1 VGPHSRSVTSAP
13 RESGVRGRRRK
24 AALPAAVLVIAGL
37 LLGAAAVIFARNDD
51 NWRAAPRSSTF
62 DAAVPG
68 GRMLLLP
75 APVRPKGHK
84 RPAPRPVHI
93 RIPAIGV
100 SARVIRLGLNPD
112 HTLQVPRNFSDTG
125 WWAGGTSPGDPGP
138 AVIAGHVDSYTGPAV
153 YFKLKELRR
162 GDQIRVER
170 RNGSVVR
177 FTVQGLHSYPKS
189 HFPTKRVYGPTRQ
202 PTLRLITCSGTFDRS
217 TGHYLDNTVV
227 YATLARRS

>member
-1 VGPHSRSVTSAP
+1 VGSHSRSVTPTP
-13 RESGVRGRRRK
+13 RQPGYRERRRK
-24 AALPAAVLVIAGL
+24 AALPAAVLVVAGL
-37 LLGAAAVIFARNDD
+37 LLGAAAIIFLRNDD
-51 NWRAAPRSSTF
+51 NWRAARRSSTF

-75 APVRPKGHK
+75 APVRPKGRK
-84 RPAPRPVHI
+84 QPAPRPVHI
-93 RIPAIGV
+93 QIPAIGV
-100 SARVIRLGLNPD
+100 DARVIRLGLNPD
-112 HTLQVPRNFSDTG
+112 HTLEVPRNFADTG

-153 YFKLKELRR
+153 YFRLKELRR
-162 GDQIRVER
+162 GDGIRIVR

-189 HFPTKRVYGPTRQ
+189 HFPTKQVYGPTRQ

-227 YATLARRS
+227 FATLAARR

>member
-1 VGPHSRSVTSAP
+1 VGSHSRSVTPAP
-13 RESGVRGRRRK
+13 RQPGGRGRRRK

-37 LLGAAAVIFARNDD
+37 LLGAAAIIFARNDD

-68 GRMLLLP
+68 GRMSLLP
-75 APVRPKGHK
+75 SPVRPKGRK

-112 HTLQVPRNFSDTG
+112 HTLEVPRNFSDTG

-153 YFKLKELRR
+153 YFRLKELRR
-162 GDQIRVER
+162 GDQIRIER
-170 RNGSVVR
+170 RNGSAVR

-189 HFPTKRVYGPTRQ
+189 RFPTKRVYGPTRQ

-227 YATLARRS
+227 FATLAARS

>member
-1 VGPHSRSVTSAP
+1 MGSHSRSVTPTP
-13 RESGVRGRRRK
+13 RPSGYRERRRK
-24 AALPAAVLVIAGL
+24 AALPAAVLVVAGL
-37 LLGAAAVIFARNDD
+37 LLGAAAMIFLRNDD
-51 NWRAAPRSSTF
+51 SWRASPRGSAF

-75 APVRPKGHK
+75 APTRPKGRE
-84 RPAPRPVHI
+84 RPAPRPVRI
-93 RIPAIGV
+93 QIPAIGV
-100 SARVIRLGLNPD
+100 NARVIRLGLNPD
-112 HTLQVPRNFSDTG
+112 HTLQVPRNFADTG

-153 YFKLKELRR
+153 YFRLKELRR
-162 GDQIRVER
+162 GNQIRIVR

-177 FTVQGLHSYPKS
+177 FTVQRLHSYPKS

-217 TGHYLDNTVV
+217 TGHYLDNSVV
-227 YATLARRS
+227 FATLAARR